1 MARSTSTPARQNGAR
16 KRRSGTSIT
25 RWCSASTRARP
36 AASTTIRAPRVTS
49 GRSGAR
55 AKRRTKAST
64 AARSEELDDLGG
76 ERVRLFERGEV
87 AALLHH
93 RPALD
98 VGIGLRPERARRAQD
113 FLRKL
118 GVADGN
124 IDRIERPRPVQ
135 ARVIRPE
142 RGADPA
148 GEPVERDVGEQVIA
162 VDAAGAPGAGLLRGP
177 TRRGRG

>member
-16 KRRSGTSIT
+16 KMRSGTSIT

-98 VGIGLRPERARRAQD
+98 VGIGLRRERARRAQD

-118 GVADGN
+118 GGADGN
-124 IDRIERPRPVQ
+124 IHGIERPRPGQ
-135 ARVIRPE
+135 ARGIRPE
-142 RGADPA
+142 TPTHRAGGPKKRG
-148 GEPVERDVGEQVIA
+148 VGEQA
-162 VDAAGAPGAGLLRGP
+162 LALRAPLGPGAGSHP
-177 TRRGRG
+177 